1 MQYADGGTPDDIDS
15 IEPPE
20 REKVHTLNE
29 STGER
34 PVTNGWSLD
43 RLEFLRQRI
52 GGDPKRATAV
62 FEAAVEW
69 SGGGA
74 AQANAGGGTL
84 AFDEPAWSGGGGKA
98 AHPVEAVLATLGA
111 SVAAGIAAAAA
122 QAGCPIRALSL
133 HVEGGVDLARTL
145 GIVDRRPVID
155 LVQIEVAIEA
165 AADGAVIEGW
175 LAEAVARSPIAG
187 LFAAAGQPVQAR
199 LVASEAPEPDGR
211 GLGFPRPGGSRPGGP
226 PERSE

>member
-20 REKVHTLNE
+20 REKVHTLNG

-52 GGDPKRATAV
+52 VGDPKRATAV

-84 AFDEPAWSGGGGKA
+84 AFDEPA
-98 AHPVEAVLATLGA
+98 
-111 SVAAGIAAAAA
+111 GIAAAA

-145 GIVDRRPVID
+145 GIVDRRP
-155 LVQIEVAIEA
+155 
-165 AADGAVIEGW
+165 
-175 LAEAVARSPIAG
+175 
-187 LFAAAGQPVQAR
+187 
-199 LVASEAPEPDGR
+199 
-211 GLGFPRPGGSRPGGP
+211 
-226 PERSE
+226 